1 MVAERFILSDE
12 IRAEWDNRIHPT
24 MQTNI
29 YQGLKAPEDVGDAEL
44 LKECQDQKAADA
56 LLQVEAAKYRLKNAE
71 YSLDWSQNSAE
82 HWQIENQNAVK
93 FAVEKVAKAI
103 DTHRYHKNA
112 ASAYWYYLQ

>member
-1 MVAERFILSDE
+1 
-12 IRAEWDNRIHPT
+12 

-29 YQGLKAPEDVGDAEL
+29 YQGLKAPEDVGDAEV

-56 LLQVEAAKYRLKNAE
+56 LLQIEAAKYRLKNAE
-71 YSLDWSQNSAE
+71 YALEWSQNSE
-82 HWQIENQNAVK
+82 QPKHWQIENQMAVK